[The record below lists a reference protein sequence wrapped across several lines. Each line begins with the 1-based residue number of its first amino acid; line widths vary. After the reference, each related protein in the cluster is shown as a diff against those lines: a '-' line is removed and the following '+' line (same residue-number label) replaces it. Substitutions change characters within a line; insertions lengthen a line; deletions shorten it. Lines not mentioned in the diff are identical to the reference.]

1 MLVFKT
7 KNFNN
12 CLVQANGLNQIELS
26 FKQAQITNSYAHLQ

>member
-26 FKQAQITNSYAHLQ
+26 FKTALTNSYAHLQ